1 LNGFATPPSQVIDRE
16 HPCQGKFSRPP
27 LRLSLILF
35 LALTFFLFCPLWAYL
50 SLCGM
55 GMPHDARPDCFLY
68 SFIFNMPVSLP
79 TPAILL
85 VVLASFGVIAAWWQ
99 SPVSHTSIYP
109 VLARAPPLS

>member
-1 LNGFATPPSQVIDRE
+1 LNGFTTPQSHVIYRE
-16 HPCQGKFSRPP
+16 HPCKGIFSRPQ

-55 GMPHDARPDCFLY
+55 SMHHDARPDCFLY
-68 SFIFNMPVSLP
+68 SFIFNMPMSVP
-79 TPAILL
+79 PPAILL
-85 VVLASFGVIAAWWQ
+85 VVLTSFGVLAAWWQ
-99 SPVSHTSIYP
+99 SPVFQTSIYP